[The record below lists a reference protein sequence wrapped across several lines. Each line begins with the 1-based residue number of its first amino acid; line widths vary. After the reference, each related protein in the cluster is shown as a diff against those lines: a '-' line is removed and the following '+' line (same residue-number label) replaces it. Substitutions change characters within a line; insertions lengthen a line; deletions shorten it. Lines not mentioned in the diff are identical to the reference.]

1 MATHVD
7 FCIMEVVHAATGV
20 DFELE
25 ETTKERLRLPARM
38 KGGGIKRATDT
49 RYSAFLGALL
59 VISPRCI
66 EMRDGHGKLH
76 PGYYSQQL
84 TLTIGRGAHDSGGQR
99 NARFLQSREV
109 GPYPE
114 ACGKEWTHTRQ
125 EAMENYELREGSG
138 QEEWMKIGS
147 LKNPTPTN
155 ARNNGATD
163 WRGKERNGE
172 DEHVTEEGREVQ
184 QRMGPEPGRE
194 RPEEREVDAWSEASE

>member
-1 MATHVD
+1 
-7 FCIMEVVHAATGV
+7 
-20 DFELE
+20 
-25 ETTKERLRLPARM
+25 
-38 KGGGIKRATDT
+38 
-49 RYSAFLGALL
+49 
-59 VISPRCI
+59 
-66 EMRDGHGKLH
+66 
-76 PGYYSQQL
+76 
-84 TLTIGRGAHDSGGQR
+84 
-99 NARFLQSREV
+99 
-109 GPYPE
+109 
-114 ACGKEWTHTRQ
+114 
-125 EAMENYELREGSG
+125 MENYELREGSG